1 MTKLLSLPL
10 SERLDSLR
18 QDRPRD
24 PSGSAHVARQ
34 VLTGLGMHLQE
45 LVAGRP
51 NVRGHSGFVFRWGE
65 GWFEEFR
72 DGGPGWFFQ
81 RDDKAAIDL
90 RTNMLLDIYRPRQRS
105 GLPALMN
112 LLQESL
118 LDGPFAPI

>member
-1 MTKLLSLPL
+1 MYYNDYKANIFTVP
-10 SERLDSLR
+10 
-18 QDRPRD
+18 
-24 PSGSAHVARQ
+24 
-34 VLTGLGMHLQE
+34 
-45 LVAGRP
+45 
-51 NVRGHSGFVFRWGE
+51 GE
-65 GWFEEFR
+65 GWLEEFR
-72 DGGPGWFFQ
+72 DGGPGWVFQ